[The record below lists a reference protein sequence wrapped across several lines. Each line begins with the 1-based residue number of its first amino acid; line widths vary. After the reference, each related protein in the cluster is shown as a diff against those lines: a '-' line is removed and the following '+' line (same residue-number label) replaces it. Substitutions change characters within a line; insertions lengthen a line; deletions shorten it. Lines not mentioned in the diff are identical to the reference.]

1 MTYSFKVGDVAIIR
15 DDLEVG
21 MDYGAVSMLE
31 DMYDWRNTVVMIT
44 EVLENSSG
52 EATSYRVLQNAYT
65 WSPEM
70 LEALSVS
77 FDANSTC
84 GT

>member
-21 MDYGAVSMLE
+21 MDYGVVSMLE
-31 DMYDWRNTVVMIT
+31 DMSDWRNTVVMIT
-44 EVLENSSG
+44 EVLESSSG
-52 EATSYRVLQNAYT
+52 EVTGYRVLQNEYI

-77 FDANSTC
+77 FDTNSTC